1 MPQMS
6 PLSWFTLFSE
16 FCLIFL
22 LINSINYFSYNYTS
36 KTSITKKLLL
46 KINWK
51 W

>member
-6 PLSWFTLFSE
+6 PLSWVTLFSE

-22 LINSINYFSYNYTS
+22 LVNSINYFSFNYS
-36 KTSITKKLLL
+36 TKISAAKKIFS

>member
-1 MPQMS
+1 MS
-6 PLSWFTLFSE
+6 PLSWVTLFLE

-22 LINSINYFSYNYTS
+22 LTNSINYFSFNYSS
-36 KTSITKKLLL
+36 KTALMKSLFS

>member
-6 PLSWFTLFSE
+6 PLSWTSLFLE

-22 LINSINYFSYNYTS
+22 LISSINYFSFYYMNS
-36 KTSITKKLLL
+36 ENIVKKISL